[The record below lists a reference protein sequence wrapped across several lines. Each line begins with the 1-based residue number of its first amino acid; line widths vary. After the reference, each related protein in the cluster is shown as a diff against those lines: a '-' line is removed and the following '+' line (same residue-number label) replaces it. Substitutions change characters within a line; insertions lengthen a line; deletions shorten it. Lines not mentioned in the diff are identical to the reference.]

1 MAKVRGMGFVALLE
15 YVRERKGE
23 KGVEELLANFNADEK
38 NILSNIKPKDWYPLD
53 LNVRALTAADKMFGN
68 GDLKLVKE
76 MGRWGAEYNLKWFL
90 KLFLSFA
97 TPQKIVK
104 KWPTLWEL
112 NFDAGRLEVIKL
124 EKNSATVRIRDFKSE
139 RPICLAVIGW
149 GELSLEKT
157 GAKNIRSKETKCTAW
172 GDDCCEYQFE
182 WE

>member
-1 MAKVRGMGFVALLE
+1 MAKFRGIGFVALLE
-15 YVRERKGE
+15 YVREKKGE
-23 KGVEELLANFNADEK
+23 KGVEELLANFSEDEK

-53 LNVRALTAADKMFGN
+53 LNARLLTAADKLLGN
-68 GDLKLVKE
+68 GDLKLAKE
-76 MGRWGAEYNLKWFL
+76 LGKYGANYNLKWFL
-90 KLFLSFA
+90 KLFLAFV

-104 KWPTLWEL
+104 KWSTLWEL
-112 NFDAGRLEVIKL
+112 NFDTGKMEIVELKE
-124 EKNSATVRIRDFKSE
+124 NSATVRITNFKSE

-157 GAKNIRSKETKCTAW
+157 GAKNIRIKETKCTAW